1 MPKRKCKNGLL
12 KTPVKTAKG
21 MRYCKKSVRKSKR
34 KVGKKKS
41 KRKKS
46 KRKPCKSNQVR
57 NRSTGRC
64 RNKPVRKKF
73 VRKSKR
79 KVSKKKSKKRK
90 VSKKKSKSYRWLSYS
105 ASNKYTKEAKRLGVS
120 KVARSRS
127 GFMGVYK
134 RKRTSKIMNNY
145 AASKTLTWGEK
156 RNAFIKRHMVQY
168 VKKPTYR
175 RWLAFAMW
183 AYKPQGSK
191 PLPK

>member
-1 MPKRKCKNGLL
+1 MSKRKCKIGLL
-12 KTPVKTAKG
+12 KRPVKNPDGT
-21 MRYCKKSVRKSKR
+21 MRYCKLSKSKSGSCWSNYKIGSPKTKISSR
-34 KVGKKKS
+34 TGKRVNNCVP
-41 KRKKS
+41 RKKS
-46 KRKPCKSNQVR
+46 KSRKA
-57 NRSTGRC
+57 
-64 RNKPVRKKF
+64 
-73 VRKSKR
+73 
-79 KVSKKKSKKRK
+79 
-90 VSKKKSKSYRWLSYS
+90 SKKKSKSYRWLSYS